1 MGLSFSEVVDELCN
15 VINNSEIYKDYIEK
29 LQIVKSDSD
38 LKAKVEEIRQ
48 LNFKLQTERNSD
60 NAYDENEALERRFDE
75 LSEDKRVYDY
85 IQAESDIV
93 RMYQEINRKV
103 LNMLEMI

>member
-15 VINNSEIYKDYIEK
+15 VISNSDIYKEYIEK
-29 LQIVKSDSD
+29 LQVVKSDSD
-38 LKAKVEEIRQ
+38 LRAKVEEIRQ